1 MKKKLTTK
9 QKRFIDFYDGNGVE
23 ACRKAGYKGGV
34 NTLNQVARKNLHIHT
49 IIDAIKEREDERN
62 SKEIAT
68 REQRQELWTDIMYD
82 EEKRMSDRLR
92 ASELLAKANGDFSEK
107 TVINIP
113 GLIIRMPELVPV
125 GTPVSYLDDEN

>member
-1 MKKKLTTK
+1 MDKKLTTK
-9 QKRFIDFYDGNGVE
+9 QKRFIEAYNGNGTQ
-23 ACRKAGYKGGV
+23 AAIKAGYSI
-34 NTLNQVARKNLHIHT
+34 NAARSIARENLTKPHIK
-49 IIDAIKEREDERN
+49 DAN

>member
-9 QKRFIDFYDGNGVE
+9 QKRFIEAYNGNGTQ
-23 ACRKAGYKGGV
+23 AAIKAGYSI
-34 NTLNQVARKNLHIHT
+34 NAARSIARENLTKPHIK
-49 IIDAIKEREDERN
+49 DAINKREDERN

-68 REQRQELWTDIMYD
+68 REQRQELWTDIMFD